1 MYGTDFSNDFK
12 TESSMKKLLFE
23 TDKQLHILA
32 CFSVA
37 IVVALVMRKCGNTK
51 LDAALYGWVA
61 AFIVAVLKGVYDE
74 IKYKGADKGDW
85 MADII
90 GFTMGAVIAL
100 CTMM

>member
-1 MYGTDFSNDFK
+1 MYGTDFSDDFK

-23 TDKQLHILA
+23 TDKQLHFLA

-51 LDAALYGWVA
+51 LDASLYGWIA
-61 AFIVAVLKGVYDE
+61 AFIVGVLKEVYDE
-74 IKYKGADKGDW
+74 IKYKGADKRDW
-85 MADII
+85 LADII
-90 GFTMGAVIAL
+90 GFTIGVVIAL